1 LLNKTK
7 EIKMEHTQK
16 RSVNKTIALWLTG
29 GVAMLIALIIAFNAW
44 TIVGVGKEKVGSTFG
59 KVHESALTSGFHI
72 VNPLADFERYDLQ
85 EVTYTWEDMGVPAQ
99 DNLKTSMDV
108 AITGHFMSG
117 MTAMV
122 RENIGSSDGFMASQ
136 VNRRVP
142 AMIVEV
148 GKELAKDSQ
157 DFYGETT
164 LARMETEI
172 KFRLNAELN
181 DRGYNITT
189 VKFSDINLPIVVTDA
204 IVKTKQRQ
212 QEVNEQAASLD
223 IAALKAQ
230 EKTAQA
236 QAADKSAEYNASAVI
251 KAADAEFYRVTK
263 VAEGNVLL
271 GKSASQALVSLK
283 EAEAGLLW
291 NGVMPTTMMGQTPSV
306 LMNLK

>member
-1 LLNKTK
+1 MNTKTRMSPAK
-7 EIKMEHTQK
+7 AITLIGV
-16 RSVNKTIALWLTG
+16 SVLTAI
-29 GVAMLIALIIAFNAW
+29 VVLVIAFNGW

-59 KVHESALTSGFHI
+59 KVHESALTSGFHF

-85 EVTYTWEDMGVPAQ
+85 EMTYTWEDLGVPAQ

-117 MTAMV
+117 MTATV
-122 RENIGSSDGFMASQ
+122 RENIGSDDAFMASQ
-136 VNRRVP
+136 VNRRIP

-148 GKELAKDSQ
+148 GKELAVVSQ

-172 KFRLNAELN
+172 KYRLNLELN
-181 DRGYNITT
+181 PRGYNITT
-189 VKFSDINLPIVVTDA
+189 VKFSDINLPLVVTDA
-204 IVKTKQRQ
+204 IVKTKKRQ
-212 QEVNEQAASLD
+212 QEVNEQLAKLQ
-223 IAALKAQ
+223 IADLQAQ

-236 QAADKSAEYNASAVI
+236 QAASKSAAFNATAAEL
-251 KAADAEFYRVTK
+251 AADAELYRVK
-263 VAEGNVLL
+263 RVAEGNLAL
-271 GKSASQALVSLK
+271 ASSVTDELISLK

>member
-1 LLNKTK
+1 MSETRKKPMSEGKL
-7 EIKMEHTQK
+7 
-16 RSVNKTIALWLTG
+16 
-29 GVAMLIALIIAFNAW
+29 VAVIGLSAVAAIIAFVVMFNAW

-85 EVTYTWEDMGVPAQ
+85 EMTYTWEDLGVPAQ

-117 MTAMV
+117 MTANV

-164 LARMETEI
+164 LARMEAEI
-172 KFRLNAELN
+172 KYRLNVELN
-181 DRGYNITT
+181 PRGYNITAA
-189 VKFSDINLPIVVTDA
+189 KFSDINLPLVVTDA
-204 IVKTKQRQ
+204 IIKTKKRQ
-212 QEVNEQAASLD
+212 QEVNEQLAKLQ
-223 IAALKAQ
+223 IADLQAQ
-230 EKTAQA
+230 EKTAEA
-236 QAADKSAEYNASAVI
+236 QAASKSAAFNATAAEL
-251 KAADAEFYRVTK
+251 AADAELYRVK
-263 VAEGNVLL
+263 RVAEGNLAL
-271 GKSASQALVSLK
+271 ASSVTDELIALK

-306 LMNLK
+306 LMSLK

>member
-1 LLNKTK
+1 MNET
-7 EIKMEHTQK
+7 TRTR
-16 RSVNKTIALWLTG
+16 RSPGAKIAIG
-29 GVAMLIALIIAFNAW
+29 AFAAIVAIVVLIVAFNAW
-44 TIVGVGKEKVGSTFG
+44 TIVGVGKEKVGATFG
-59 KVHESALTSGFHI
+59 KVHESALGSGFYI

-85 EVTYTWEDMGVPAQ
+85 EVTYTWEDLGVPAQ

-108 AITGHFMSG
+108 AITGHFISG
-117 MTAMV
+117 MTANV

-148 GKELAKDSQ
+148 GKELAVVSQ

-172 KFRLNAELN
+172 KFRLNKELQQ
-181 DRGYNITT
+181 RGYQITT
-189 VKFSDINLPIVVTDA
+189 VKFSDINLPQVVTAA

-212 QEVNEQAASLD
+212 QEVNEQLAKLK
-223 IAALKAQ
+223 IADLQAQ
-230 EKTAQA
+230 EKTAEA
-236 QAADKSAEYNASAVI
+236 QAASKSAAFNATA
-251 KAADAEFYRVTK
+251 AELTADAELYRIQR
-263 VAEGNVLL
+263 VAEGNLAL
-271 GKSASQALVSLK
+271 SASVTDKLIELK

-291 NGVMPTTMMGQTPSV
+291 NGVMPTTMLGATPNV

>member
-1 LLNKTK
+1 MNETTRTGKSPAAK
-7 EIKMEHTQK
+7 
-16 RSVNKTIALWLTG
+16 IAIGAITAI
-29 GVAMLIALIIAFNAW
+29 VAIIVLIVAFNAW
-44 TIVGVGKEKVGSTFG
+44 TIVGVGKEKVGATFG
-59 KVHESALTSGFHI
+59 KVHESALGSGFYI

-85 EVTYTWEDMGVPAQ
+85 EVTYTWEDLGVPAQ

-108 AITGHFMSG
+108 AITGHFISG
-117 MTAMV
+117 MTANV

-148 GKELAKDSQ
+148 GKELAVVSQ

-172 KFRLNAELN
+172 KFRLNKELQQ
-181 DRGYNITT
+181 RGYQITT
-189 VKFSDINLPIVVTDA
+189 VKFSDINLPQVVTAA

-212 QEVNEQAASLD
+212 QEVNEQLAKLK
-223 IAALKAQ
+223 IADLQAQ
-230 EKTAQA
+230 EKTAEA
-236 QAADKSAEYNASAVI
+236 QAASKSAAFNATA
-251 KAADAEFYRVTK
+251 AELTADAELYRIQR
-263 VAEGNVLL
+263 VAEGNLAL
-271 GKSASQALVSLK
+271 SASVTDKLIELK

-291 NGVMPTTMMGQTPSV
+291 NGVMPTTMLGATPNV

>member
-1 LLNKTK
+1 MSSTDKK
-7 EIKMEHTQK
+7 EP
-16 RSVNKTIALWLTG
+16 SFAGTIALLGLGVVVLLTA
-29 GVAMLIALIIAFNAW
+29 VVIAFNGW

-59 KVHESALTSGFHI
+59 KVHESALTSGFHF

-85 EVTYTWEDMGVPAQ
+85 EMTYVWEDLGVPAQ
-99 DNLKTSMDV
+99 DNLKTYMDV
-108 AITGHFMSG
+108 AITGHFIAG
-117 MTAMV
+117 MTADV
-122 RENIGSSDGFMASQ
+122 RENIGGSEGFMASQ
-136 VNRRVP
+136 VTRRVP

-148 GKELAKDSQ
+148 GKELAVVSQ

-172 KFRLNAELN
+172 KFRLNKELN

-189 VKFSDINLPIVVTDA
+189 VKFSDINLPEVVTTA

-212 QEVNEQAASLD
+212 QQVNEQAATLQ
-223 IAALKAQ
+223 IADLQAQ
-230 EKTAQA
+230 EKTAEA
-236 QAADKSAEYNASAVI
+236 QAASKSAAFNATAAEL
-251 KAADAEFYRVTK
+251 AADAELYRVK
-263 VAEGNVLL
+263 RVAEGNLAL
-271 GKSASQALVSLK
+271 ASSVTDELIALK

>member
-1 LLNKTK
+1 MN
-7 EIKMEHTQK
+7 EQK
-16 RSVNKTIALWLTG
+16 RMSAGKRMAIGAVTSLVL
-29 GVAMLIALIIAFNAW
+29 LIAIIIAFNAW
-44 TIVGVGKEKVGSTFG
+44 TIVGVGKEKVGATFG
-59 KVHESALTSGFHI
+59 KVHASALPSGFYI

-164 LARMETEI
+164 LARMEIEI

-189 VKFSDINLPIVVTDA
+189 VKFSDINLPLVVTDA
-204 IVKTKQRQ
+204 IVKTKKRQ
-212 QEVNEQAASLD
+212 QEVNQQAASLD

-236 QAADKSAEYNASAVI
+236 QADDASAAYNASAVI

-291 NGVMPTTMMGQTPSV
+291 NGVMPTTMLGATPNV

>member
-1 LLNKTK
+1 MNET
-7 EIKMEHTQK
+7 TRTR
-16 RSVNKTIALWLTG
+16 RSPGAKIAIGAFTAI
-29 GVAMLIALIIAFNAW
+29 VAIVVLIVAFNAW
-44 TIVGVGKEKVGSTFG
+44 TIVGVGKEKVGATFG
-59 KVHESALTSGFHI
+59 KVHESALGSGFYI

-85 EVTYTWEDMGVPAQ
+85 EVTYTWEDLGVPAQ

-108 AITGHFMSG
+108 AITGHFISG
-117 MTAMV
+117 MTANV

-148 GKELAKDSQ
+148 GKELAVVSQ

-172 KFRLNAELN
+172 KFRLNKELQQ
-181 DRGYNITT
+181 RGYQITT
-189 VKFSDINLPIVVTDA
+189 VKFSDINLPQVVTAA

-212 QEVNEQAASLD
+212 QEVNEQLAKLK
-223 IAALKAQ
+223 IADLQAQ
-230 EKTAQA
+230 EKTAEA
-236 QAADKSAEYNASAVI
+236 QAASKSAAFNATA
-251 KAADAEFYRVTK
+251 AELTADAELYRIQR
-263 VAEGNVLL
+263 VAEGNLAL
-271 GKSASQALVSLK
+271 SASVTDKLIELK

-291 NGVMPTTMMGQTPSV
+291 NGVMPTTMLGATPNV

>member
-1 LLNKTK
+1 MT
-7 EIKMEHTQK
+7 EQK
-16 RSVNKTIALWLTG
+16 RMSAGKRMAIGATTVLVL
-29 GVAMLIALIIAFNAW
+29 LIAIIIAFNAW
-44 TIVGVGKEKVGSTFG
+44 TIVGVGKEKVGATFG
-59 KVHESALTSGFHI
+59 KVHETALTSGFYI

-85 EVTYTWEDMGVPAQ
+85 EVTYTWEDLGVPAQ

-108 AITGHFMSG
+108 AITGHFIGG
-117 MTAMV
+117 MTATV
-122 RENIGSSDGFMASQ
+122 RENIGGSDGFMASQ
-136 VNRRVP
+136 VTRRVP

-148 GKELAKDSQ
+148 GKELAVVSQ

-172 KFRLNAELN
+172 KFRLNKDLN

-189 VKFSDINLPIVVTDA
+189 VKFSDINLPTVVTDA

-212 QEVNEQAASLD
+212 QEVNEQAAKLD
-223 IAALKAQ
+223 IADLQAQ

-236 QAADKSAEYNASAVI
+236 QAASKSAAFYATAAEL
-251 KAADAEFYRVTK
+251 AADAELYRIQR
-263 VAEGNVLL
+263 VAEGNLAL
-271 GKSASQALVSLK
+271 AASVTSKLIELK

-291 NGVMPTTMMGQTPSV
+291 NGVMPTTMLGATPNV

>member
-1 LLNKTK
+1 MNTKTRMSPAK
-7 EIKMEHTQK
+7 AITLIGV
-16 RSVNKTIALWLTG
+16 SILT
-29 GVAMLIALIIAFNAW
+29 AIIVLVISFNAW

-85 EVTYTWEDMGVPAQ
+85 EMTYTWENLGVPAQ

-117 MTAMV
+117 MTSLV
-122 RENIGSSDGFMASQ
+122 RENIGSSVGFMASQ
-136 VNRRVP
+136 VNRRIP

-148 GKELAKDSQ
+148 GKELAVVSQ

-172 KFRLNAELN
+172 KYRLNLELN
-181 DRGYNITT
+181 PRGYNITT
-189 VKFSDINLPIVVTDA
+189 VKFSDINLPLVVTDA
-204 IVKTKQRQ
+204 IVKTKKRQ
-212 QEVNEQAASLD
+212 QEVNEQLAKLE
-223 IAALKAQ
+223 IADLQAQ

-236 QAADKSAEYNASAVI
+236 QAASKSAAFNATAAEL
-251 KAADAEFYRVTK
+251 AADAELYRVK
-263 VAEGNVLL
+263 RVAEGNLAL
-271 GKSASQALVSLK
+271 ASSVTDELISLK